1 MKRKYHTLIL
11 GLMFLTLF
19 FSSKVRS
26 QTAKQPP
33 IKITLDQAVL
43 IGSSNSVVLKVLEA
57 KKEVSKML
65 ITEKW
70 REFLPK
76 FGIQYYG
83 LRNQNVNSADNIYN
97 DIRLTVQQL
106 IFDGGEANLNLEIA
120 KLSELLNEQ
129 DFKINLS
136 RLRLDIQKAYF
147 RALALK
153 GKVYIQKKAQEKAQE
168 ALRKG
173 QVELRQG
180 FITKVQLMDLESK
193 LKQTEFNVQKSKNDS
208 DQALLDLK
216 QVMNLDYYAEIELN
230 ESIFFDFIINA
241 PPNTHNLDEL
251 ISKAKNGREDLKK
264 MQIIVKKLKNEK
276 EVLDNQYMPKVYV
289 GAYAGRNGNNN
300 QFTHDS
306 YGVNFNLVM
315 PLGSSVVQSNGN
327 TGVQKDGNGI
337 QTYPGFG
344 NQTVGPGTNSYNST
358 SVRLFDN
365 LSQSRKAM
373 EGEIQLAE
381 ALLNYRNMENQ
392 VGFEIKKS
400 VDKLNQSWELINI
413 ANSRI
418 NLQVESGRAMAAK
431 VAYGHAKKE
440 DQINSELEMIKSQ
453 EDLTDALTSYAI
465 NCYEYAQITTDEGG
479 LRKLIQYSKGSGNSI
494 LSNLIKNQET
504 GSKPKNRIRKMTYTF
519 KTIREFPSSDFV
531 FRFRFLP
538 SLF

>member
-153 GKVYIQKKAQEKAQE
+153 GKVYIQKK
-168 ALRKG
+168 
-173 QVELRQG
+173 
-180 FITKVQLMDLESK
+180 
-193 LKQTEFNVQKSKNDS
+193 LK
-208 DQALLDLK
+208 
-216 QVMNLDYYAEIELN
+216 
-230 ESIFFDFIINA
+230 
-241 PPNTHNLDEL
+241 
-251 ISKAKNGREDLKK
+251 
-264 MQIIVKKLKNEK
+264 KKLKKHFEK
-276 EVLDNQYMPKVYV
+276 
-289 GAYAGRNGNNN
+289 
-300 QFTHDS
+300 
-306 YGVNFNLVM
+306 
-315 PLGSSVVQSNGN
+315 
-327 TGVQKDGNGI
+327 
-337 QTYPGFG
+337 
-344 NQTVGPGTNSYNST
+344 
-358 SVRLFDN
+358 
-365 LSQSRKAM
+365 
-373 EGEIQLAE
+373 
-381 ALLNYRNMENQ
+381 
-392 VGFEIKKS
+392 
-400 VDKLNQSWELINI
+400 DK
-413 ANSRI
+413 
-418 NLQVESGRAMAAK
+418 
-431 VAYGHAKKE
+431 
-440 DQINSELEMIKSQ
+440 
-453 EDLTDALTSYAI
+453 
-465 NCYEYAQITTDEGG
+465 
-479 LRKLIQYSKGSGNSI
+479 
-494 LSNLIKNQET
+494 
-504 GSKPKNRIRKMTYTF
+504 
-519 KTIREFPSSDFV
+519 
-531 FRFRFLP
+531 
-538 SLF
+538 

>member
-1 MKRKYHTLIL
+1 M
-11 GLMFLTLF
+11 
-19 FSSKVRS
+19 
-26 QTAKQPP
+26 
-33 IKITLDQAVL
+33 KITLDQAVL

-57 KKEVSKML
+57 RKDVTKMV

-83 LRNQNVNSADNIYN
+83 LRNQNVNSTDNIYN

-106 IFDGGEANLNLEIA
+106 VFDGGEANLNLEIA
-120 KLSELLNEQ
+120 RLSELLNEQ

-136 RLRLDIQKAYF
+136 RLRLEIQKAYF
-147 RALALK
+147 RSLASR
-153 GKVYIQKKAQEKAQE
+153 GKVFIQRKVLEKAQE
-168 ALRKG
+168 TMRKG
-173 QVELRQG
+173 QVEFRQG
-180 FITKVQLMDLESK
+180 FITKIQLMDLESK
-193 LKQTEFNVQKSKNDS
+193 VKQAEFNIQKSKNES

-216 QVMNLDYYAEIELN
+216 QVMNLEYYANVELEEN
-230 ESIFFDFIINA
+230 LFFDFVLNPPPSANIN
-241 PPNTHNLDEL
+241 EL
-251 ISKAKNGREDLKK
+251 ISRARNGREDLKK
-264 MQIIVKKLKNEK
+264 MQIIVKKIKNEK
-276 EVLDNQYMPKVYV
+276 EILDNYYMPKVYL
-289 GAYAGRNGNNN
+289 GGYAGRNGNNN

-306 YGVNFNLVM
+306 YGVNFNFVM

-344 NQTVGPGTNSYNST
+344 NQTVGPGMNSYNST

-365 LSQSRKAM
+365 LSQSRKAV
-373 EGEIQLAE
+373 EGEIQLTE

-418 NLQVESGRAMAAK
+418 NLQVESGRVTAAK
-431 VAYGHAKKE
+431 VAYGHAKNE
-440 DQINSELEMIKSQ
+440 DRLNSDLELIKSQ
-453 EDLTDALTSYAI
+453 EDLTDALASYAI
-465 NCYEYAQITTDEGG
+465 NCYEYAQVTTDEAG
-479 LRKLIQYSKGSGNSI
+479 LKKLIHYSKGSGNSI

-504 GSKPKNRIRKMTYTF
+504 VYKPNKRK
-519 KTIREFPSSDFV
+519 
-531 FRFRFLP
+531 
-538 SLF
+538 

>member
-264 MQIIVKKLKNEK
+264 MQIIVKKLK
-276 EVLDNQYMPKVYV
+276 
-289 GAYAGRNGNNN
+289 
-300 QFTHDS
+300 T
-306 YGVNFNLVM
+306 
-315 PLGSSVVQSNGN
+315 
-327 TGVQKDGNGI
+327 
-337 QTYPGFG
+337 
-344 NQTVGPGTNSYNST
+344 
-358 SVRLFDN
+358 
-365 LSQSRKAM
+365 
-373 EGEIQLAE
+373 
-381 ALLNYRNMENQ
+381 
-392 VGFEIKKS
+392 KK
-400 VDKLNQSWELINI
+400 K
-413 ANSRI
+413 
-418 NLQVESGRAMAAK
+418 
-431 VAYGHAKKE
+431 Y
-440 DQINSELEMIKSQ
+440 
-453 EDLTDALTSYAI
+453 
-465 NCYEYAQITTDEGG
+465 
-479 LRKLIQYSKGSGNSI
+479 
-494 LSNLIKNQET
+494 
-504 GSKPKNRIRKMTYTF
+504 
-519 KTIREFPSSDFV
+519 
-531 FRFRFLP
+531 
-538 SLF
+538 

>member
-1 MKRKYHTLIL
+1 MSFIKPELFLLI
-11 GLMFLTLF
+11 FV
-19 FSSKVRS
+19 FSFKIELYS
-26 QTAKQPP
+26 QSESAKQPP

-43 IGSSNSVVLKVLEA
+43 IGSSNSVVLKVLESR
-57 KKEVSKML
+57 KEVTKMV

-76 FGIQYYG
+76 FGVQYYG

-106 IFDGGEANLNLEIA
+106 IFDGGEASLNLEIA

-147 RALALK
+147 KTLASR
-153 GKVYIQKKAQEKAQE
+153 GKVFIQKKALEKAHE
-168 ALRKG
+168 AHRKG
-173 QVELRQG
+173 QVEFRQG
-180 FITKVQLMDLESK
+180 FITKIQLMDLESK
-193 LKQTEFNVQKSKNDS
+193 LKQSEFNVQKVKNDS
-208 DQALLDLK
+208 DQAMLDLK
-216 QVMNLDYYAEIELN
+216 QVMNLDYYAEVELDEN
-230 ESIFFDFIINA
+230 LFFDFVINA
-241 PPNTHNLDEL
+241 PPNSHKIDEL
-251 ISKAKNGREDLKK
+251 ISKAKNSREDLKK
-264 MQIIVKKLKNEK
+264 MQILVKKIKNEK
-276 EVLDNQYMPKVYV
+276 EILDNQYMPKVYV
-289 GAYAGRNGNNN
+289 GGYAGRNGNNN
-300 QFTHDS
+300 QFSHDS

-365 LSQSRKAM
+365 LSQSRKAV

-418 NLQVESGRAMAAK
+418 NLQVESSRVTAAK
-431 VAYGHAKKE
+431 VAHGHAKKE

-453 EDLTDALTSYAI
+453 EDLTDALASYAI
-465 NCYEYAQITTDEGG
+465 NCYEYAQVTTDEGG
-479 LRKLIQYSKGSGNSI
+479 LRKLINYSKGSGNSV
-494 LSNLIKNQET
+494 LSNLIKNHDT
-504 GSKPKNRIRKMTYTF
+504 GKF
-519 KTIREFPSSDFV
+519 KK
-531 FRFRFLP
+531 
-538 SLF
+538 